1 MATKPPP
8 PGRLSTVTPCFQR
21 AASFPPTMRSTASGP
36 LPTAKAV
43 ITVTGRVGKLAALL
57 EPACAQAQCSG
68 AMEASSRAAPARALR
83 REGAAPRRLDGDAFT
98 VCLLLDLLFLL
109 LAMPPSFLRGR
120 SEEHTS
126 ELQSPRNIVCRLLL
140 GKKKRH

>member
-21 AASFPPTMRSTASGP
+21 AASFSPTMRSTASGP

-83 REGAAPRRLDGDAFT
+83 RGGAGPGRAGGGGFPVWLPVG
-98 VCLLLDLLFLL
+98 LLFFLL
-109 LAMPPSFLRGR
+109 SMAPALWRG
-120 SEEHTS
+120 
-126 ELQSPRNIVCRLLL
+126 L
-140 GKKKRH
+140 GAGGGGRGGGR

>member
-1 MATKPPP
+1 
-8 PGRLSTVTPCFQR
+8 
-21 AASFPPTMRSTASGP
+21 MRSTASGP

-83 REGAAPRRLDGDAFT
+83 REGGAPRGLGGGAFT

-109 LAMPPSFLRGR
+109 LSKPRALWRGLRAGAGAAR
-120 SEEHTS
+120 
-126 ELQSPRNIVCRLLL
+126 QRV
-140 GKKKRH
+140 

>member
-1 MATKPPP
+1 MIRRPP
-8 PGRLSTVTPCFQR
+8 RSTL
-21 AASFPPTMRSTASGP
+21 FPYTTLFRSPTMRSTASGP

-83 REGAAPRRLDGDAFT
+83 RGGGAPRRLDGGAFP
-98 VCLLLDLLFLL
+98 VRLLFDLLFLL
-109 LAMPPSFLRGR
+109 PAIPPALLRGA
-120 SEEHTS
+120 
-126 ELQSPRNIVCRLLL
+126 
-140 GKKKRH
+140 GA